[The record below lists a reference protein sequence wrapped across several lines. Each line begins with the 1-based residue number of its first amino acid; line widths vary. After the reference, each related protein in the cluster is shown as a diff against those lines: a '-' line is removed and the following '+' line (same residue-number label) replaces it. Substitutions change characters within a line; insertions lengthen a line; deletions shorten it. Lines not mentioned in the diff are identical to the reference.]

1 MKPVLMAFLLKIDGL
16 KINIILLI
24 ATMSGK
30 TNRLNRYILLPLFLL
45 FGILHAQK
53 KFTIVLD
60 PGHGGSDHGANR
72 NYSDIGYIA
81 EKDITL
87 AITLKVGR
95 MLEKN
100 KDFKVIYTRKTDE
113 FPSLTERT
121 TLANRSK
128 ADLFI
133 SIHCNANVKTA
144 PYGTET
150 FVQGPD
156 QNRTNLEVAKAENDV
171 IFLDAKDRETFASYD
186 PTSPESLIALKIQQ
200 SRYLER
206 SLLFGSFVEDNF
218 TNKDKR
224 LSRGVKQ
231 QNLHVLR
238 MNAMPSVLIETGFI
252 SNYDEA
258 HYLASDKGQD
268 EVAESI
274 YNAVQSYKKGFD
286 RKGGTIAARPEK
298 PAETPLK
305 NDFRILLMS
314 SPTKYAATDPALKG
328 LNYILTIKE
337 GGLYKYYYSTTNLAS
352 VRDNSLK
359 TAQDAGFRNAVSVGF
374 VPNQPMNAGYYTLEL
389 AATRDKLSSNSYMLQ
404 TVKNVERTK
413 QNGIFYYTA
422 GNFKTLEAAA
432 QAKKDLE
439 DKGIKNIVI
448 QKVLK

>member
-286 RKGGTIAARPEK
+286 RKCGTIAARPEK

-314 SPTKYAATDPALKG
+314 SPTKYAAKQLVDEK
-328 LNYILTIKE
+328 I
-337 GGLYKYYYSTTNLAS
+337 S
-352 VRDNSLK
+352 
-359 TAQDAGFRNAVSVGF
+359 
-374 VPNQPMNAGYYTLEL
+374 EL
-389 AATRDKLSSNSYMLQ
+389 AGKG
-404 TVKNVERTK
+404 VNVEEIEKQTK
-413 QNGIFYYTA
+413 STDEKIEALEKELEKLPEVKAKLVSKYTEE
-422 GNFKTLEAAA
+422 KQKQLLENQKLDYVKERADEN
-432 QAKKDLE
+432 AKLFGAVPHFEEEKLE
-439 DKGIKNIVI
+439 IAEIELAEEVEN
-448 QKVLK
+448 KVSFSRRR